1 MFKKKL
7 LTATL
12 TPLAMIALSA
22 NAAVVIQPTD
32 VDASSQFSP
41 SFDSSHVIDGSGLGA
56 DSSDVETGDPVP
68 TTWPTNINDSNTR
81 SASWVSRD
89 ENNGWIMFDLGQ
101 SYELDG
107 MHIWN
112 YNSLESRGIQDVN
125 IKFAT
130 TLTGTFGSTDETD
143 TGWGTTTAETFTQA
157 SKLNTYTGE
166 TYSLGSTVT
175 AQYVLFDIQT
185 NYGDSLVG
193 LDEVRFTGTAV
204 PEPSSF
210 ALLASCFGLT
220 WIMVRRR

>member
-1 MFKKKL
+1 
-7 LTATL
+7 
-12 TPLAMIALSA
+12 
-22 NAAVVIQPTD
+22 
-32 VDASSQFSP
+32 
-41 SFDSSHVIDGSGLGA
+41 
-56 DSSDVETGDPVP
+56 
-68 TTWPTNINDSNTR
+68 
-81 SASWVSRD
+81 
-89 ENNGWIMFDLGQ
+89 MFDLGQ

-112 YNSLESRGIQDVN
+112 YNSPESRGIEDVN

-143 TGWGTTTAETFTQA
+143 TGWGTATAETFTQA

-175 AQYVLFDIQT
+175 ARYVLFDIQT
-185 NYGDSLVG
+185 NYGDSYVG